1 MSSSQLTKSDFSE
14 GLFYHQP
21 VIILQHR
28 ISKDIP
34 SGKRLHNYR
43 KSPFYSWVNHGKSTT
58 STGPCSAMVN
68 VYRRVAMVLKPGPPT
83 HPIPTRRR
91 HGGHGGLRT
100 DGAASCPGSG
110 AGQGPDPLGTRG
122 NKRFEPKI
130 MVCDSKIRQVKPHK
144 LGIEQE

>member
-1 MSSSQLTKSDFSE
+1 
-14 GLFYHQP
+14 
-21 VIILQHR
+21 
-28 ISKDIP
+28 
-34 SGKRLHNYR
+34 
-43 KSPFYSWVNHGKSTT
+43 
-58 STGPCSAMVN
+58 
-68 VYRRVAMVLKPGPPT
+68 MVLKPGPPT